1 MVRELHRGGVL
12 EAGRPGARWKICS
25 VGCATDATMNRIDKA
40 WDALAREPSIGDVVW
55 LYRAA
60 AAQADL

>member
-1 MVRELHRGGVL
+1 
-12 EAGRPGARWKICS
+12 
-25 VGCATDATMNRIDKA
+25 MNRIDKA